1 MQRRVSGK
9 LMAVRAVI
17 WCLFSFVWIY
27 LSGMRIRALL
37 ALGRTVDWKNWAILA
52 FWIAVLV
59 FWAVMG
65 IRSFLASRQRR
76 TQYSTYEGQSER

>member
-9 LMAVRAVI
+9 LIAVRAVI
-17 WCLFSFVWIY
+17 WCLFSLVWIY

-65 IRSFLASRQRR
+65 IRSWMAARQRR
-76 TQYSTYEGQSER
+76 AEYRTYERSTER